1 MRRAAT
7 LLLLLVGAVL
17 FHAATPH
24 HVAPGSAVTAK
35 SAVLAEDRRT
45 SSGMHAVRSNE
56 TDSHHESAADPL
68 AAPTRSQG
76 GTIDDAVLEPGDDEA
91 ATTLRDEA
99 SIPLT
104 RTARDRW
111 SPASAS
117 APSTTSLQIFRC

>member
-24 HVAPGSAVTAK
+24 HVAPGAVVTAK

-45 SSGMHAVRSNE
+45 SNGMHAVHSNE
-56 TDSHHESAADPL
+56 PASHHESAADPL

-76 GTIDDAVLEPGDDEA
+76 GTIDDAVLEQGDDEA
-91 ATTLRDEA
+91 ATALRDEA
-99 SIPLT
+99 LLPLT

-117 APSTTSLQIFRC
+117 TPTTTSLQIFRC

>member
-7 LLLLLVGAVL
+7 LLLLLVAAVL

-24 HVAPGSAVTAK
+24 HVAPGSVPAAK
-35 SAVLAEDRRT
+35 SAVLTEDRKT
-45 SSGMHAVRSNE
+45 SNGMHAVRSKE
-56 TDSHHESAADPL
+56 PASHHEESADPL

-76 GTIDDAVLEPGDDEA
+76 GTIDDAVLTQGDGEG
-91 ATTLRDEA
+91 ATGLRDEA
-99 SIPLT
+99 LPSLT

-117 APSTTSLQIFRC
+117 APTTASLQIFRC